1 MEDQK
6 AKLDHLRAIPALT
19 VVESHRQPCHIL
31 GMETSIIKAVLVE
44 AGRPLRVQLYYVTVN
59 HGEDPIFLFDEKAT
73 PDLVAATVI
82 DTLTEE
88 EARGFGFQ
96 TGDIRIVT
104 DA

>member
-1 MEDQK
+1 MEPD
-6 AKLDHLRAIPALT
+6 
-19 VVESHRQPCHIL
+19 RQPCHIL

-96 TGDIRIVT
+96 PGDIRIVT

>member
-1 MEDQK
+1 ME
-6 AKLDHLRAIPALT
+6 PG
-19 VVESHRQPCHIL
+19 RQPCHIP
-31 GMETSIIKAVLVE
+31 GMETSIVKAVLVE
-44 AGRPLRVQLYYVTVN
+44 AGRPFRVQLYYVTVN

-73 PDLVAATVI
+73 PNLVAATVI

-96 TGDIRIVT
+96 PGDIRNVS

>member
-1 MEDQK
+1 MEPD
-6 AKLDHLRAIPALT
+6 
-19 VVESHRQPCHIL
+19 RQPCHIL

-73 PDLVAATVI
+73 PNLVAATVI
-82 DTLTEE
+82 NTLTEE

-96 TGDIRIVT
+96 PGDIRIVT

>member
-1 MEDQK
+1 MEPD
-6 AKLDHLRAIPALT
+6 
-19 VVESHRQPCHIL
+19 RQPCHIL

-73 PDLVAATVI
+73 PNLVAATVI

-96 TGDIRIVT
+96 PGDIRIVT

>member
-1 MEDQK
+1 
-6 AKLDHLRAIPALT
+6 
-19 VVESHRQPCHIL
+19 
-31 GMETSIIKAVLVE
+31 METSIIKAVLAE
-44 AGRPLRVQLYYVTVN
+44 AAKRPLRVQLYYVTVN

-73 PDLVAATVI
+73 PDLVSATVI

-96 TGDIRIVT
+96 PGDIRNIT

>member
-1 MEDQK
+1 MEPD
-6 AKLDHLRAIPALT
+6 
-19 VVESHRQPCHIL
+19 RQPCHIL

-44 AGRPLRVQLYYVTVN
+44 AGRPFRVQLYYVTVN

-96 TGDIRIVT
+96 PGDIRIVT

>member
-1 MEDQK
+1 
-6 AKLDHLRAIPALT
+6 
-19 VVESHRQPCHIL
+19 
-31 GMETSIIKAVLVE
+31 METSIIKAVLVE

-73 PDLVAATVI
+73 PNLVAATVI

-96 TGDIRIVT
+96 PGDIRNVS

>member
-1 MEDQK
+1 
-6 AKLDHLRAIPALT
+6 
-19 VVESHRQPCHIL
+19 
-31 GMETSIIKAVLVE
+31 METSIVKAVLVE
-44 AGRPLRVQLYYVTVN
+44 AGSLRVQLYYVTVN

-73 PDLVAATVI
+73 PNLVAATVI

-96 TGDIRIVT
+96 PGDIRIVT